1 VVLYRSIR
9 FMFRGMFK
17 VLFRAEII
25 GAENVPAA
33 GPVILCCNHTSNFD
47 PPFAGCY
54 LERQIH
60 FMAKEELFR
69 VPGFGW
75 IIKELGAFPVK
86 RGGVSKESIKL
97 AITHLRE
104 GHMLAIFPEG
114 SRKNAGGMG
123 KKGAASLALR
133 SGATVVP
140 AWIEGGYKLFRRTT
154 VTYGKPVDLSEFDGG
169 SSEQQEA
176 ATEKIMEAIRSLS
189 QAKKNAV
196 SN

>member
-1 VVLYRSIR
+1 MLLYRSIR
-9 FMFRGMFK
+9 FVFRCTFK
-17 VLFRAEII
+17 VLFRAEIV
-25 GAENVPAA
+25 GAENVPAEGA
-33 GPVILCCNHTSNFD
+33 VILCSNHTSNLD
-47 PPFAGCY
+47 PPFVGSY

-69 VPGFGW
+69 IPGLGW
-75 IIKELGAFPVK
+75 VISRLGAFPVK

-97 AITHLRE
+97 ALTHLRE

-114 SRKNAGGMG
+114 SRRNTSGMG

-133 SGATVVP
+133 SGAAVVP
-140 AWIEGGYKLFRRTT
+140 ARIEGGYKLFRRTT

-176 ATEKIMEAIRSLS
+176 ATEKIMGAIKSLS
-189 QAKKNAV
+189 RSKKNTV

>member
-1 VVLYRSIR
+1 
-9 FMFRGMFK
+9 MFK
-17 VLFRAEII
+17 MLYRAEIV
-25 GAENVPAA
+25 GAHNVPAA
-33 GPVILCCNHTSNFD
+33 GAVILCCNHTSNFD
-47 PPFAGCY
+47 PPFVGCY
-54 LERQIH
+54 LERQVH
-60 FMAKEELFR
+60 FMAKAELFR
-69 VPGFGW
+69 IPGLGW
-75 IIKELGAFPVK
+75 IVTQLGAFPVK

-97 AITHLRE
+97 ALTHQRE
-104 GHMLAIFPEG
+104 GHMLAVFPEG

-140 AWIEGGYKLFRRTT
+140 AFIEGDYRLFRRTT

-189 QAKKNAV
+189 RTKKNTV
-196 SN
+196 TN